1 MNVRKA
7 NGHRRRQLKQRVYVE
22 EDRCIICEQLV
33 DKTLGQL
40 PDGTWHPR
48 SPVIDEDIPV
58 SRGGS
63 PTDRSNCHL
72 AHRDCNAEKGDRTLA
87 EHAARHNSRT
97 DPTVTC
103 LVDWC
108 PGAHPLPRGPAAL

>member
-1 MNVRKA
+1 MNARKA
-7 NGHRRRQLKQRVYVE
+7 NGHRRRQLKQRVFTE
-22 EDRCIICEQLV
+22 EDRCIICDQPV

-63 PTDRSNCHL
+63 PTDRTNCHL
-72 AHRDCNAEKGDRTLA
+72 AHRDCNRDKGNLTLA
-87 EHAARHNSRT
+87 EHATRQQPN
-97 DPTVTC
+97 VGMQLTC
-103 LVDWC
+103 LVDW
-108 PGAHPLPRGPAAL
+108 

>member
-1 MNVRKA
+1 MNARKA
-7 NGHRRRQLKQRVYVE
+7 NGHRRRQLKQRVFTE
-22 EDRCIICEQLV
+22 EDRCIICDQPV

-103 LVDWC
+103 LVDW
-108 PGAHPLPRGPAAL
+108 

>member
-1 MNVRKA
+1 MNARKA
-7 NGHRRRQLKQRVYVE
+7 NGHRRRQLKQRVFTE

-72 AHRDCNAEKGDRTLA
+72 AHRTLA

-103 LVDWC
+103 LVDW
-108 PGAHPLPRGPAAL
+108 

>member
-1 MNVRKA
+1 MNARKA
-7 NGHRRRQLKQRVYVE
+7 NGHRRRQLKQRVYAE
-22 EDRCIICEQLV
+22 EDRCIICDQLV

-63 PTDRSNCHL
+63 PTDRANCHL
-72 AHRDCNAEKGDRTLA
+72 AHRDCNRDKSDLTLA
-87 EHAARHNSRT
+87 EYATRHQPN
-97 DPTVTC
+97 VGMQLTC
-103 LVDWC
+103 LVNW
-108 PGAHPLPRGPAAL
+108 